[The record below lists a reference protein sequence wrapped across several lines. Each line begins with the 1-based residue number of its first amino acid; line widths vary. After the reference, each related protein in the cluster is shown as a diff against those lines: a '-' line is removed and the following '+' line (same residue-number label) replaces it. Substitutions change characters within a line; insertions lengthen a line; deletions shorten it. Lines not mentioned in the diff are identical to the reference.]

1 MLKNSYSG
9 KVYVISILL
18 QFLKTVR
25 KKEELI
31 DIFVIL
37 DKLTDIF
44 VILDRNIN
52 CLSVS
57 A

>member
-25 KKEELI
+25 KKELI